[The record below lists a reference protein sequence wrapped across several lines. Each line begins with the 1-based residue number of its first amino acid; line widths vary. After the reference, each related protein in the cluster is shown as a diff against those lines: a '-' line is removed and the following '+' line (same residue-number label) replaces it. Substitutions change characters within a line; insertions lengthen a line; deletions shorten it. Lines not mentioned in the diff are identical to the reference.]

1 MSSTSQSISKGRW
14 KYSFIEGRK
23 AESKFKELM
32 VSRGHSCVKSSK
44 SDDIKNHVDFYVND
58 VPVDVKGNRHVETIW
73 VELTNVRGNKGWLKG
88 NSKYIVF
95 DIVEFNSFCFFDRQ
109 DLLEYTLTF
118 TDIAKDKTEYKKR
131 YTRKDRKDVI
141 VKYKYDDIKHLLVQ
155 CINY

>member
-1 MSSTSQSISKGRW
+1 MSQTVSKARW
-14 KYSFIEGRK
+14 KYSFAEGRK
-23 AESKFKELM
+23 AESKFQDLM
-32 VSRGHSCVKSSK
+32 VSRGNSCIKSSK

-58 VPVDVKGNRHVETIW
+58 VPVDVKGNRHIETIW
-73 VELTNVRGNKGWLKG
+73 VELTNVRGDKGWLKG

-95 DIVEFNSFCFFDRQ
+95 DIVELNSFCFFDRQ

-141 VKYKYDDIKHLLVQ
+141 VKYRYDDINHLLVQ
-155 CINY
+155 CINYE